1 MLNSKR
7 LLMAALAIV
16 LTVLALASMSPAP
29 AHACLPIGIY
39 KYYSSANHL
48 VQVGQKT
55 VACPCVITMTGTQ
68 TPYVV
73 YTARTCDLQ

>member
-16 LTVLALASMSPAP
+16 LTVFALASMSPAP

-55 VACPCVITMTGTQ
+55 VSCPCVITMTGTQ
-68 TPYVV
+68 IPYVV
-73 YTARTCDLQ
+73 YTARSCDV